1 MARIKGKLK
10 HGLKLGK
17 EILKDFELH
26 DHLAAGQV
34 IEAKEGAE
42 KVVPFEMGGRLVP
55 VVVESPAKLGALIL
69 CQHVASIGHLVG
81 PLDYSLLAD
90 LHEEDLQILNLY
102 ADLAGGAITS
112 KEVSDK
118 LAEMAA
124 KASPEVTQRGRDLGP
139 CGDTGDRGAG
149 SGAQGSEAD
158 GNSSTEEGAA

>member
-17 EILKDFELH
+17 DILKDFELH
-26 DHLAAGQV
+26 DHLTAGQV

-42 KVVPFEMGGRLVP
+42 KVVPFEMGGRMVP

-69 CQHVASIGHLVG
+69 CQQVASIGHLAG

-90 LHEEDLQILNLY
+90 LHEEDLSILNLY
-102 ADLAGGAITS
+102 ADLAGGALTS
-112 KEVSDK
+112 KDVADK
-118 LAEMAA
+118 LAERAA
-124 KASPEVTQRGRDLGP
+124 QASPEVTQRGRDVGP

-149 SGAQGSEAD
+149 SGAQGCEAL